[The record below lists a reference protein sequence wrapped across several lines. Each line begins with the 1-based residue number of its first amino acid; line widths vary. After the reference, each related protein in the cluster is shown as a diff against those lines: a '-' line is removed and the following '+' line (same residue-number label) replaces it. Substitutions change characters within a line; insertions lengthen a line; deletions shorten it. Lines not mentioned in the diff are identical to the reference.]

1 MRHIYFRFSILSV
14 AHIAG
19 AFFGLFSTMII
30 VRQLGPEGF
39 GFVALGL
46 SVQGYAWV
54 LGNLGTDLYS
64 VQITAKDPSG
74 FNRNLANAIY
84 VRVLAGLPVC
94 AFILAVASTG
104 IWEEEVSK
112 IVAVFGLS
120 VFINAFYPL
129 WAPQALEKVGVVAIC
144 KMMVPAFNFGF
155 VVVGALL
162 GAGPFEFALAKLGAD
177 TLVALGLM
185 IWVYR
190 TTGGIDWSFK
200 SKELIALA
208 KHSLPI
214 GGSQV
219 LRSLGIGSDII
230 VLSVL
235 VSSAEVGFYS
245 AAFRIFTLSLSIATL
260 YFIIMLPIFSRKV
273 NEGLPALADTLHSTN
288 KQIFVLAGVGSLVG
302 VALSEFGLT
311 LLFGETFRASTTILQ
326 VLFLALFINIMQR
339 SYRQVLISVGARRTE
354 FRCSLAGTSV
364 NLTSKIVLI
373 PIVGT
378 IGAAIGTV
386 LGEATMFV
394 LQRRA
399 AHRELAKDDTLG

>member
-46 SVQGYAWV
+46 SIQGYAWV

-64 VQITAKDPSG
+64 VQVTAKEPG
-74 FNRNLANAIY
+74 NFNRNLANAIY
-84 VRVLAGLPVC
+84 VRALAGLPVC

-104 IWEEEVSK
+104 IWEEEVSR

-144 KMMVPAFNFGF
+144 TMMVPAFNFAF

-177 TLVALGLM
+177 VLVAAGLM
-185 IWVYR
+185 IWVHR
-190 TTGGIDWSFK
+190 TTGGIDWSFRI
-200 SKELIALA
+200 KELVALA
-208 KHSLPI
+208 RHSLPI

-235 VSSAEVGFYS
+235 VTSAEVGFYS
-245 AAFRIFTLSLSIATL
+245 AAFRIFTLSLSVATL
-260 YFIIMLPIFSRKV
+260 YFIIMLPIFSRQV

-311 LLFGETFRASTTILQ
+311 LLFGEEFRASTTILQ

-339 SYRQVLISVGARRTE
+339 SYRQVLISVGARQTE

-399 AHRELAKDDTLG
+399 AHRELAKEDPGT